1 MFGKILRLW
10 WREQRRKIFQRL
22 ERQEK
27 FTNGGRIVF
36 DPKAIRCYNNKNLCQ
51 QSAPERLRHTKEE
64 RTMRKLF
71 DWADRWIAAATW
83 RDVALVKLCLCAM
96 GVLIGLCIPQGR
108 KKGVAAAA
116 SAVFAMTYAPL
127 MAKFLSLMP
136 DKE

>member
-1 MFGKILRLW
+1 
-10 WREQRRKIFQRL
+10 
-22 ERQEK
+22 
-27 FTNGGRIVF
+27 
-36 DPKAIRCYNNKNLCQ
+36 
-51 QSAPERLRHTKEE
+51 
-64 RTMRKLF
+64 MRKLF

-96 GVLIGLCIPQGR
+96 GVLIGLCIPRRR

-127 MAKFLSLMP
+127 MAKFLRLMP